1 MNKNI
6 IIAILVV
13 VIVAAGAALIFGQ
26 QNGKTDTQ
34 INFLNNETFQNG
46 EQVVFGLN
54 DSQGKALQ
62 KIKSCNIFEN
72 INS

>member
-54 DSQGKALQ
+54 EQDSIINTYYGKFNGT
-62 KIKSCNIFEN
+62 KVTV
-72 INS
+72 